1 MSNKLKI
8 YACSGIGAATDDK
21 VLSYY
26 TDGTNTV
33 ANTQAVNGLLA
44 KLNAAYI
51 RATRLANISKEE
63 KISLL
68 CDVDLLSVCLDA
80 AKQFQ
85 DNTEQLHHA
94 GEVIG
99 VMCANGEFEYDEL
112 DARKREDHLEE
123 LIAVANEGYRDMT
136 PIANPNA
143 EFIAWWQ
150 KNVEERNKVGLNFG
164 QQQNARRALKKAAE
178 SIKGIKGVGKI
189 DPNWQNNPDLS
200 NYLLNGG
207 KYFLYTYFTDAQLA
221 KLPAVFKRKKA
232 GQMKTY
238 NYCKSCFVDI
248 YGSEKEMQ
256 EIIRASIVS
265 EFGIEPEQVCA
276 DIAKNGGNS
285 GVGMTLEMIL
295 TLVAIGLAILAAV
308 ITAICDMVARTNEAK
323 YGALNHQII
332 EDSCPDT
339 TDYSELEGVSY
350 RGSISSN
357 NKNLLLVA
365 GVVVAALL
373 FRR

>member
-8 YACSGIGAATDDK
+8 YACSGIGATNNDK

-33 ANTQAVNGLLA
+33 ANTQAVNALLA
-44 KLNAAYI
+44 KINATYI
-51 RATRLANISKEE
+51 RATRLANISKED
-63 KISLL
+63 KIAML

-99 VMCANGEFEYDEL
+99 VMCANGEFEYAEL
-112 DARKREDHLEE
+112 DSRKREDHLEE
-123 LIAVANEGYRDMT
+123 LIAIANEGYRDTT
-136 PIANPNA
+136 PIANPSA
-143 EFIAWWQ
+143 GFAAWW
-150 KNVEERNKVGLNFG
+150 KINVEARNKVGLNFG
-164 QQQNARRALKKAAE
+164 QQQNARKALKKAAE
-178 SIKGIKGVGKI
+178 TIKGIKGVGKI
-189 DPNWQNNPDLS
+189 DPNWQDNPDLS

-248 YGSEKEMQ
+248 YGSEAEMQ

-276 DIAKNGGNS
+276 DIVKNGGKS
-285 GVGMTLEMIL
+285 GIGMTLEMIL
-295 TLVAIGLAILAAV
+295 TLVAIGLAIIAAI
-308 ITAICDMVARTNEAK
+308 ITAVCDMVARTNEAK

-332 EDSCPDT
+332 EDSCPDA

-350 RGSISSN
+350 KGSISSN
-357 NKNLLLVA
+357 NSKLLLVA
-365 GVVVAALL
+365 GVVAAALL